1 MLPKSRCVSF
11 SDVLVPTATDA
22 NGLIVNKDYGNGLV
36 SVDIGDSEKYLTKP
50 QPLDDDAN
58 LVEYHK
64 FTKKGPFPCHRF
76 NHSFLLL
83 SCFFKCRISVSLIQC
98 T

>member
-1 MLPKSRCVSF
+1 MLPKSRCVFF

-22 NGLIVNKDYGNGLV
+22 NGLIVDKDYGNGLV

-76 NHSFLLL
+76 NHSFLF
-83 SCFFKCRISVSLIQC
+83 CFKMPYLFL
-98 T
+98 